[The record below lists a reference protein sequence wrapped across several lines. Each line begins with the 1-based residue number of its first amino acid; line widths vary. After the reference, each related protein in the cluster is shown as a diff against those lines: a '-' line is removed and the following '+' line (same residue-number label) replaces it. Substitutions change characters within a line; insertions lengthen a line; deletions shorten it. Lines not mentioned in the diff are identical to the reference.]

1 MSRQFA
7 EHVVDL
13 LQGMGPVDARAMF
26 GGYGIFLDGLMF
38 GLIADEV
45 LYLKVD
51 DENRPE
57 FEELGLDPFVYEG
70 KNRRV
75 TMSYREAPSDALD
88 DAEQLGRWGARAYA
102 AARRAKG

>member
-1 MSRQFA
+1 MSREFA

-13 LQGMGPVDARAMF
+13 LQAMGPVDARSMF

-51 DENRPE
+51 EENRPE
-57 FEELGLDPFVYEG
+57 FEELGLGAFVYEG
-70 KNRRV
+70 KN
-75 TMSYREAPSDALD
+75 
-88 DAEQLGRWGARAYA
+88 
-102 AARRAKG
+102 

>member
-1 MSRQFA
+1 MSREFA

-13 LQGMGPVDARAMF
+13 LQNMGPVDARSMF
-26 GGYGIFLDGLMF
+26 GGYGIYLDGLMF

-57 FEELGLDPFVYEG
+57 FEELGLGPFVYEG
-70 KNRRV
+70 KNRSV
-75 TMSYREAPSDALD
+75 TMSYSEAPPNTMD
-88 DAEQLGRWGARAYA
+88 DAELLAQWGAGAYA
-102 AARRAKG
+102 AAQRAKR

>member
-1 MSRQFA
+1 MSREFV
-7 EHVVDL
+7 EHIVDL

-26 GGYGIFLDGLMF
+26 GGYGIFLDDLMF
-38 GLIADEV
+38 GLIAHEV

-51 DENRPE
+51 DENRPD
-57 FEELGLDPFVYEG
+57 FEELGLDAFVYQG
-70 KNRRV
+70 KTGPV
-75 TMSYREAPSDALD
+75 TISYREAPPDALE